1 MERVRSAGLDPDV
14 KMYDDLIELCVVAG
28 KFGWAMKYIN
38 EMSAY
43 GLDLDK
49 VKYRKLFLELVEEQ
63 EGVRLRGA
71 RLQQRVASHY
81 ACMSRKAS
89 TRERKCCVSEVQ
101 SQKALPPIVV
111 ILEGSAVSASE
122 VQRAKA

>member
-63 EGVRLRGA
+63 EALSK
-71 RLQQRVASHY
+71 QE
-81 ACMSRKAS
+81 K
-89 TRERKCCVSEVQ
+89 REKQNVLTFERFKFWVG
-101 SQKALPPIVV
+101 LPNTYYDE
-111 ILEGSAVSASE
+111 LDSS
-122 VQRAKA
+122 